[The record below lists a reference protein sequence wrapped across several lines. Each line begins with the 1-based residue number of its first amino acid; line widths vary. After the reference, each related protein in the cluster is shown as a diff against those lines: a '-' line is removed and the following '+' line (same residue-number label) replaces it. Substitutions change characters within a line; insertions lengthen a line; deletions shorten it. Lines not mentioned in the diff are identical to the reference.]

1 MQTPKPSLRDEAIEM
16 YVNRPAYIKV
26 VEVAEAI
33 DKTPEWLRRFGK
45 GDIKD
50 PGVTTVESL
59 IAYILKR
66 KGE

>member
-1 MQTPKPSLRDEAIEM
+1 METPTPSLRDLAIEI

-45 GDIKD
+45 GEIKD
-50 PGVTTVESL
+50 PGVTTVEAL
-59 IAYILKR
+59 IAYIKKR
-66 KGE
+66 KGD